1 MSVSVYLFASFV
13 VSKLFICFLIHD
25 TDLVLL
31 GVEDEVDQGHQVPL
45 VGAEVGPVS
54 AGAHAIEEDQVLG
67 SGGGAD
73 ETHVWQQNLV
83 KSDGL
88 FFVDFIIN
96 VHCPLSARVR
106 QVK

>member
-1 MSVSVYLFASFV
+1 MSVSVYLFVSFV
-13 VSKLFICFLIHD
+13 SKFQSICLLIHA

-31 GVEDEVDQGHQVPL
+31 GVEDQVDQGHQVPL

-54 AGAHAIEEDQVLG
+54 AGAHAVEEDQVLG
-67 SGGGAD
+67 SGGA
-73 ETHVWQQNLV
+73 ETHVWQNLV
-83 KSDGL
+83 KSGL
-88 FFVDFIIN
+88 FSVDFIIN

>member
-13 VSKLFICFLIHD
+13 VSKLFICLLIHD

-45 VGAEVGPVS
+45 VGAEVGPVG
-54 AGAHAIEEDQVLG
+54 AGAHAVEEDQVLG
-67 SGGGAD
+67 SG
-73 ETHVWQQNLV
+73 ETHVWQNLV
-83 KSDGL
+83 KSGL
-88 FFVDFIIN
+88 FFIDLIIN